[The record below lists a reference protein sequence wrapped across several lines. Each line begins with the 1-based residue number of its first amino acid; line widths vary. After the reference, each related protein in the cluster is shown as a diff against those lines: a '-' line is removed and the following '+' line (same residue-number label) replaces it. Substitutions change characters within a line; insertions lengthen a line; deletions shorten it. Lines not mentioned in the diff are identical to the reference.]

1 MQQDREV
8 LPKNA
13 EVLVLMTKEQIEKL
27 GITFTEGMTD
37 DDVVKALSKQKA
49 DYEAEKVKSK
59 GLIDKY
65 SSEIKEYKDKEAQKL
80 TDEEKRA
87 KEFADMQEKI
97 ATLEKEKSIGAK
109 KAQYLKMGYSEELAD
124 KVAQGEIEGQ
134 DVSGF
139 HAEFLKAHDEA
150 LKAELMKKNPTPK
163 GAGEPNKTY
172 TKEGFRKGEYSYE
185 DLCELEAKNPALYKE
200 ITE

>member
-1 MQQDREV
+1 
-8 LPKNA
+8 
-13 EVLVLMTKEQIEKL
+13 MTKEQIEKL

-37 DDVVKALSKQKA
+37 DDVIKALSKQKA
-49 DYEAEKVKSK
+49 DYEAEKAKQK
-59 GLIDKY
+59 GIIDKY
-65 SSEIKEYKDKEAQKL
+65 SSEIADFKKKEADRM

-87 KEFADMQEKI
+87 VELQALNDEI
-97 ATLEKEKSIGAK
+97 ATLKKEKSIGAK

-124 KVAQGEIEGQ
+124 KVALGEMEGQ

-150 LKAELMKKNPTPK
+150 LKAELMKKNPTPN
-163 GAGEPNKTY
+163 GGGEPNKKY